1 MSLDNKSRYF
11 LHSSRIHYL
20 FNKANLIDL
29 FTISVLP
36 TIKFLYEAFIPK
48 RTIGEIIPY
57 NDFYANYDVTGI
69 EEIVYPTLYVNCSD
83 TEYKKMKNNFY
94 FNFTTVEIE
103 DKNIP
108 YICKDKAGII
118 PAYNEI
124 KLNTIYNVVFIST
137 NEVISMTSIKSENGI
152 FTFKRA
158 KDFKQYKGYTL
169 FTDTYYVYA
178 DCPEKNGYIVL
189 CEYGNIPFKLY
200 EKFTIEQGD
209 IESFIS
215 PNPEVTSYGRVLA
228 NYFLI
233 SSIFGDRIPYKN
245 KEFEFGD
252 IEKDIADLIL
262 NKKATVQEGQ
272 RYLDHALFL
281 GSFGEMCVPGLSK
294 KSIQTDPKVIERKK
308 ELLEKYKDQLDDP
321 VIISKIEDE
330 LLAMDKE
337 WLKDDDSYGFY
348 GSEGK
353 KFHTHR
359 KKQFIMAG
367 VSEDFTKEKGKY
379 SFVENSLSDGWDLNS
394 FDSIVN
400 EIRKGSYERGISTA
414 KGGVQSKNILR
425 LLQNV
430 TLTSDDCGTK
440 RTLDFVL
447 TEKNAPLYYGTYLV
461 DNGKLVNLSKDNAS
475 QYIGKLVHKRSFMY
489 CEEKDGYCR
498 TCAGQNYST
507 LDQDAVGVLALELTS
522 VFTKLSL
529 KAMHGKKLSTIDIK
543 NLDDYVV

>member
-1 MSLDNKSRYF
+1 MALDNKSQYF
-11 LHSSRIHYL
+11 LHKSRIHFL

-29 FTISVLP
+29 FTVSKLP
-36 TIKFLYEAFIPK
+36 EIEINKDIRPK
-48 RTIGEIIPY
+48 RTIGEIVPYSELEMYLSDGTIIHKDLYVGCTDIEYEKFKNQFYFEFATVENTEKYYNFIFNDSGLLNLAY
-57 NDFYANYDVTGI
+57 NDIY
-69 EEIVYPTLYVNCSD
+69 L
-83 TEYKKMKNNFY
+83 
-94 FNFTTVEIE
+94 
-103 DKNIP
+103 DK
-108 YICKDKAGII
+108 
-118 PAYNEI
+118 
-124 KLNTIYNVVFIST
+124 IYNVHFT
-137 NEVISMTSIKSENGI
+137 NSNYETITMKAVTSNSGI
-152 FTFKRA
+152 ITFKRV
-158 KDFKQYKGYTL
+158 KDVDQYRGYIL
-169 FTDTYYVYA
+169 FTDRYYVYGY
-178 DCPEKNGYIVL
+178 CPEKNGYIVL
-189 CEYGNIPFKLY
+189 SEFDTIPYKLY
-200 EKFTIEQGD
+200 DKFTIEQDD
-209 IESFIS
+209 IVSFTKS
-215 PNPEVTSYGRVLA
+215 TPEVTSYGRVLA

-233 SSIFGDRIPYKN
+233 ASIFGDLIPYKN
-245 KEFEFGD
+245 KEFEFDEIEND
-252 IEKDIADLIL
+252 ITTLIL
-262 NKKATVQEGQ
+262 NNKATVESGQ
-272 RYLDHALFL
+272 KYLDHALFL

-294 KSIQTDPKVIERKK
+294 KSIQTDPKVVERKK

-321 VIISKIEDE
+321 IIISKIEDE

-414 KGGVQSKNILR
+414 NGGVQSKNILR

-430 TLTSDDCGTK
+430 VLTMDDCGTK

-447 TEKNAPLYYGTYLV
+447 TEKNAPLYYGTYIVV
-461 DNGKLVNLSKDNAS
+461 DGKLVNLTKDNAS
-475 QYIGKLVHKRSFMY
+475 QYIGKLIHKRSFMY
-489 CEEKDGYCR
+489 CEAKDGYCR

>member
-1 MSLDNKSRYF
+1 MALDNKSQYF
-11 LHSSRIHYL
+11 LHKSRIHFL

-29 FTISVLP
+29 FTVSKLP
-36 TIKFLYEAFIPK
+36 EIEIDKDIRPK
-48 RTIGEIIPY
+48 RTIGEIVPYSELEMYLSDGAIIHKDLYVGCTDIEYEKFKNQFYFEFATVENTEKYYNFIFNDSGLSNLAY
-57 NDFYANYDVTGI
+57 NDIY
-69 EEIVYPTLYVNCSD
+69 L
-83 TEYKKMKNNFY
+83 
-94 FNFTTVEIE
+94 
-103 DKNIP
+103 DK
-108 YICKDKAGII
+108 
-118 PAYNEI
+118 
-124 KLNTIYNVVFIST
+124 IYNVHFT
-137 NEVISMTSIKSENGI
+137 NSNYETITMKAVTSNSGI
-152 FTFKRA
+152 ITFKRV
-158 KDFKQYKGYTL
+158 KDVDQYRGYIL
-169 FTDTYYVYA
+169 FTDRYYVYGY
-178 DCPEKNGYIVL
+178 CPEKNGYIVL
-189 CEYGNIPFKLY
+189 SEFDTIPYKLY
-200 EKFTIEQGD
+200 DKFTIEQDD
-209 IESFIS
+209 IVSFTKS
-215 PNPEVTSYGRVLA
+215 TPEVTSYGRVLA

-233 SSIFGDRIPYKN
+233 ASIFKDLIPYKN
-245 KEFEFGD
+245 KEFEFDEIESD
-252 IEKDIADLIL
+252 ITTLIL
-262 NKKATVQEGQ
+262 NNKATVESGQ
-272 RYLDHALFL
+272 KYLDHALFL

-294 KSIQTDPKVIERKK
+294 KSIQTDPKVVERKK

-321 VIISKIEDE
+321 IIISKIEDE

-414 KGGVQSKNILR
+414 NGGVQSKNILR

-430 TLTSDDCGTK
+430 VLTMDDCGTK

-447 TEKNAPLYYGTYLV
+447 TEKNAPLYYGTYIVV
-461 DNGKLVNLSKDNAS
+461 DGKLVNLTKDNAS
-475 QYIGKLVHKRSFMY
+475 QYIGKLIHKRSFMY
-489 CEEKDGYCR
+489 CEAKDGYCR

>member
-1 MSLDNKSRYF
+1 MALDNKSQYF
-11 LHSSRIHYL
+11 LHKSRIHFL

-29 FTISVLP
+29 FTVSKLP
-36 TIKFLYEAFIPK
+36 EIEIDKDIRPK
-48 RTIGEIIPY
+48 RTIGEIVPYSELEMYLSDGTIIHKDLYVGCTDIEYEKFKNQFYFEFATVENTEKYYNFIFNDSGLSNLAY
-57 NDFYANYDVTGI
+57 NDIYLDKIYNIHFTNSNYETITMKAVTS
-69 EEIVYPTLYVNCSD
+69 NS
-83 TEYKKMKNNFY
+83 
-94 FNFTTVEIE
+94 
-103 DKNIP
+103 
-108 YICKDKAGII
+108 GII
-118 PAYNEI
+118 
-124 KLNTIYNVVFIST
+124 
-137 NEVISMTSIKSENGI
+137 
-152 FTFKRA
+152 TFKRV
-158 KDFKQYKGYTL
+158 KDVDQYRGYIL
-169 FTDTYYVYA
+169 FTDRYYVYGY
-178 DCPEKNGYIVL
+178 CPEKNGYIVL
-189 CEYGNIPFKLY
+189 SEFDTIPYKLY
-200 EKFTIEQGD
+200 DKFTIEQDD
-209 IESFIS
+209 IVSFTKS
-215 PNPEVTSYGRVLA
+215 TPEVTSYGRVLA

-233 SSIFGDRIPYKN
+233 ASIFGDLIPYKN
-245 KEFEFGD
+245 KEFEFDEIEND
-252 IEKDIADLIL
+252 ITTLIL
-262 NKKATVQEGQ
+262 NNKATVESGQ
-272 RYLDHALFL
+272 KYLDHALFL

-294 KSIQTDPKVIERKK
+294 KSIQTDPKVVERKK

-321 VIISKIEDE
+321 IIISKIEDE

-414 KGGVQSKNILR
+414 NGGVQSKNILR

-430 TLTSDDCGTK
+430 VLTMDDCGTK

-447 TEKNAPLYYGTYLV
+447 TEKNAPLYYGTYIVV
-461 DNGKLVNLSKDNAS
+461 DGKLVNLTKDNAS
-475 QYIGKLVHKRSFMY
+475 QYIGKLIHKRSFMY
-489 CEEKDGYCR
+489 CEAKDGYCR